1 MEVRNRSY
9 YRDPV
14 VSFSWSSSDSYV
26 SPAAHLYVVHRAVL
40 ARLSLRSVALRRVAI
55 RGDLE
60 QCLTSRVRHTHAR
73 DRDCSLAVS
82 LHVLRI
88 VPSGSLLQ
96 RVWSRTNS
104 GAPSLLL
111 TLPMIATSAPQ

>member
-1 MEVRNRSY
+1 MEVRNRPGCQG
-9 YRDPV
+9 PV
-14 VSFSWSSSDSYV
+14 VSFSWPSSGSYA
-26 SPAAHLYVVHRAVL
+26 SNTAHLHVVHRAVL
-40 ARLSLRSVALRRVAI
+40 ARLSLRSIALRRVAI

-60 QCLTSRVRHTHAR
+60 QCLPSRVRHTHAR
-73 DRDCSLAVS
+73 DRDCRLAIS